1 MRSYRRLVLVL
12 ATDEEQELKA
22 LLRGGVQSVR
32 VVLRALALLRLSEGQ
47 SVATVAAN
55 LELTPKAVR
64 GIGRRY
70 LAGGL
75 DGALYER
82 SRPGATPLLSVAER
96 QRIIAMVC
104 SDPPEGQARW
114 TVRLVA
120 SEAIR
125 RKLVPKAG
133 RETIR
138 VLLESHDL
146 KPWREKNV
154 VVRRDN
160 PAWS

>member
-1 MRSYRRLVLVL
+1 MRSYRRLILSL
-12 ATDEEQELKA
+12 ATDEEQELKSM
-22 LLRGGVQSVR
+22 LRGGVQPVR

-47 SVATVAAN
+47 SVASVAAN
-55 LELTPKAVR
+55 MELTPKAVR
-64 GIGRRY
+64 GIGLRY
-70 LAGGL
+70 LASGL

-82 SRPGATPLLSVAER
+82 PRPGATPLLSAAER

-125 RKLVPKAG
+125 RELVPKAG

-154 VVRRDN
+154 VRSRTRR
-160 PAWS
+160 

>member
-1 MRSYRRLVLVL
+1 MRSYRRLILSL
-12 ATDEEQELKA
+12 ATDEEQDLKSM
-22 LLRGGVQSVR
+22 LRGGVQSVR

-47 SVATVAAN
+47 SVVAAAAN
-55 LELTPKAVR
+55 VELTPKAVR

-82 SRPGATPLLSVAER
+82 SRPGATPLLSAAER

-154 VVRRDN
+154 VRSRTRR
-160 PAWS
+160 